1 MPNKPKGRPTLKNP
15 NVINKGF
22 KTNAETIKKANEYAK
37 KHNLTFSKV
46 VQKALEKLLDE
57 K

>member
-1 MPNKPKGRPTLKNP
+1 MTRKPKGRPPLKNP

-22 KTNAETIKKANEYAK
+22 KTNEETIKKANEYAK

-46 VQKALEKLLDE
+46 VQLALEKFLE
-57 K
+57 E